1 MFHRRIYSGLIEI
14 LFASSGVQPDS
25 RLGFCR
31 AIYPKFKSSWVNSKP
46 DGVWGRSFSSFFRLS
61 AVVGNNLVSQQKPL
75 ISEELCPP
83 AGWLGA
89 DDFTSQQLSIK
100 CLIAEKFDSIA
111 ADTVRSQLVPAD
123 AKLRKDFGS

>member
-1 MFHRRIYSGLIEI
+1 M
-14 LFASSGVQPDS
+14 
-25 RLGFCR
+25 
-31 AIYPKFKSSWVNSKP
+31 
-46 DGVWGRSFSSFFRLS
+46 
-61 AVVGNNLVSQQKPL
+61 GNNLVSQQERL

-100 CLIAEKFDSIA
+100 CLIAEKIDSIA